1 MKCSGIHKE
10 QSDNA
15 VTKTHMSL
23 NIIEAALV
31 ISIASNTPVESNHIS
46 GRTQRNSWRRATA
59 FCTVH
64 ALIDSNRM
72 STMTFTNARDFL

>member
-15 VTKTHMSL
+15 VTKTHVSL

-31 ISIASNTPVESNHIS
+31 ISIVSNTPLESNVELKEFML
-46 GRTQRNSWRRATA
+46 RP
-59 FCTVH
+59 F
-64 ALIDSNRM
+64 ALYM
-72 STMTFTNARDFL
+72 H

>member
-15 VTKTHMSL
+15 VTKIHVSL

-31 ISIASNTPVESNHIS
+31 ISNTLNHIS
-46 GRTQRNSWRRATA
+46 DRTQGIRATA

-64 ALIDSNRM
+64 ALIASNQM
-72 STMTFTNARDFL
+72 STMMFTNALVFLNVHVYT

>member
-15 VTKTHMSL
+15 VTKTHVSL

-31 ISIASNTPVESNHIS
+31 ISIASNTPVESSHILVELK
-46 GRTQRNSWRRATA
+46 GIRATA
-59 FCTVH
+59 FCIVH

-72 STMTFTNARDFL
+72 STMTFTNARDFF